1 MSFLILIIG
10 FFFLIK
16 GADMFVEGA
25 ASIARKFNV
34 PAMIIGLTIVAMGT
48 SAPEAAV
55 SITSSLAGQNDMSV
69 ANVVG
74 SNFFNILVVLGVSS
88 IIAKL
93 PVQRNTIK
101 KDAPFLLLVSALL
114 LLFGLNLNI
123 NRIEGLIFLAV
134 FTYFLV
140 DTVKSAKK
148 RDAPFLLLVSALLL
162 LFGLNLN
169 INRIEGLIFLAVFT
183 YFLVDTV
190 KSAKKSSQETA
201 NEAATTMDIEVA
213 EESSMP
219 KTILLSIIGVVGIVL
234 GGDMVVNSATD
245 IATSFGM
252 SANLVGL
259 TIVAVGTS
267 LPEFVTS
274 VVAIRK
280 GETEIAIGNVIGSNI
295 FNILLVLGLAAT
307 ISPITISTLALIDVL
322 FMVAI
327 TVLLYFFMKK
337 DNSLVKSQG
346 IMVVITVLLYFFMKK
361 DNSLVK
367 SQGIIFLV
375 IYVAYMAY
383 TIIR

>member
-10 FFFLIK
+10 FIFLIK
-16 GADMFVEGA
+16 GADIFVEGA

-34 PAMIIGLTIVAMGT
+34 PSMIIGLTIVAMGT

-74 SNFFNILVVLGVSS
+74 SNFFNILMVLGVSS

-93 PVQRNTIK
+93 PVQKDTIK
-101 KDAPFLLLVSALL
+101 KDAPFLIIVSTLL
-114 LLFGLNLNI
+114 LLFGLNLKI
-123 NRIEGLIFLAV
+123 SRIEGVILLAL
-134 FTYFLV
+134 FTYFLI
-140 DTVKSAKK
+140 DT
-148 RDAPFLLLVSALLL
+148 
-162 LFGLNLN
+162 
-169 INRIEGLIFLAVFT
+169 I
-183 YFLVDTV
+183 
-190 KSAKKSSQETA
+190 KSAKKSSNKSDSDEI
-201 NEAATTMDIEVA
+201 AATSDIEVSD
-213 EESSMP
+213 EVSMP
-219 KTILLSIIGVVGIVL
+219 KTILVCIVGIVGIVL
-234 GGDMVVNSATD
+234 GGDIVVNSATS

-274 VVAIRK
+274 IVAIKK

-295 FNILLVLGLAAT
+295 FNILFVLGLATT
-307 ISPITISTLALIDVL
+307 IYPITISMFALIDVI

-327 TVLLYFFMKK
+327 TVLLYLFMKK
-337 DNSLVKSQG
+337 DYSLVKKQG
-346 IMVVITVLLYFFMKK
+346 F
-361 DNSLVK
+361 
-367 SQGIIFLV
+367 IFV
-375 IYVAYMAY
+375 AVYIAYMIY

>member
-1 MSFLILIIG
+1 MSILLLIIG

-16 GADMFVEGA
+16 GADLFVEGA
-25 ASIARKFNV
+25 SSIAKKFNV
-34 PAMIIGLTIVAMGT
+34 PSMVIGLTIVAMGT

-69 ANVVG
+69 ANIVG
-74 SNFFNILVVLGVSS
+74 SNFFNILIVLGVSS

-93 PVQRNTIK
+93 PVEKGTIK
-101 KDAPFLLLVSALL
+101 KDAPFLLLVTALL

-123 NRIEGLIFLAV
+123 SRIEGLILLAV

-140 DTVKSAKK
+140 DTIKSAKK
-148 RDAPFLLLVSALLL
+148 
-162 LFGLNLN
+162 G
-169 INRIEGLIFLAVFT
+169 
-183 YFLVDTV
+183 
-190 KSAKKSSQETA
+190 SQETA
-201 NEAATTMDIEVA
+201 NEAATTMDVEVT
-213 EESSMP
+213 EQSSML

-234 GGDMVVNSATD
+234 GGDMVVNSATN

-259 TIVAVGTS
+259 TIVAIGTS

-274 VVAIRK
+274 VIATKK
-280 GETEIAIGNVIGSNI
+280 GETEIAIGNIIGSNI
-295 FNILLVLGLAAT
+295 FNILFVLGLATT
-307 ISPITISTLALIDVL
+307 ISPITISTFALIDII

-346 IMVVITVLLYFFMKK
+346 I
-361 DNSLVK
+361 
-367 SQGIIFLV
+367 IFLV
-375 IYVAYMAY
+375 VYVAYMAY
-383 TIIR
+383 TIMR

>member
-16 GADMFVEGA
+16 GADLFVEGA
-25 ASIARKFNV
+25 ASIARRFHV
-34 PAMIIGLTIVAMGT
+34 PAMVIGLTIVAMGT

-55 SITSSLAGQNDMSV
+55 SITSALAGQNDMSV

-93 PVQRNTIK
+93 PVQEGTIK
-101 KDAPFLLLVSALL
+101 KDAPFLLIVSALL
-114 LLFGLNLNI
+114 LLFGLDLKI
-123 NRIEGLIFLAV
+123 GRIEGLIFLAV
-134 FTYFLV
+134 FTYFLI

-148 RDAPFLLLVSALLL
+148 GSKQ
-162 LFGLNLN
+162 N
-169 INRIEGLIFLAVFT
+169 
-183 YFLVDTV
+183 
-190 KSAKKSSQETA
+190 S
-201 NEAATTMDIEVA
+201 NEAATTMDIEVP
-213 EESSMP
+213 EESSIP
-219 KTILLSIIGVVGIVL
+219 KTILLSIIGIVGIVL
-234 GGDMVVNSATD
+234 GGDMVVNSATN

-274 VVAIRK
+274 VVAIKK

-295 FNILLVLGLAAT
+295 FNILLVLGLSAT
-307 ISPITISTLALIDVL
+307 ISPIVISTFALIDVV

-327 TVLLYFFMKK
+327 TILLYFFMKK
-337 DNSLVKSQG
+337 N
-346 IMVVITVLLYFFMKK
+346 
-361 DNSLVK
+361 NSLVK
-367 SQGIIFLV
+367 SQGIILV
-375 IYVAYMAY
+375 LIYIAYMAY